1 MSHTNRSAVGS
12 SCSVAV
18 AAAAALVAGSGHLE
32 PAEHGVSTEVVALVA
47 VAVALAA
54 AVRWCLVAV
63 AVAGAVAVA
72 LGSVV
77 VVVAGARAHG
87 VLVRHAGAVRVGG
100 SLVS

>member
-1 MSHTNRSAVGS
+1 MNHTNRSAVGS

-18 AAAAALVAGSGHLE
+18 AGAAALVAGSGHLE
-32 PAEHGVSTEVVALVA
+32 SAEHGVSTEVVALVA

-54 AVRWCLVAV
+54 AVRWRLVA
-63 AVAGAVAVA
+63 GAVA

-77 VVVAGARAHG
+77 VVVAGALAHG
-87 VLVRHAGAVRVGG
+87 VLVRHAGAVRVGR